1 MKGTITPWYSI
12 PRIQINGY
20 PVGWYCKVRSLQDVG
35 YDNARYGISFQHW
48 PLLQTLD
55 LNPARMVEVNL
66 LVLVV

>member
-1 MKGTITPWYSI
+1 MKGTITPWYSK

-35 YDNARYGISFQHW
+35 YD
-48 PLLQTLD
+48 